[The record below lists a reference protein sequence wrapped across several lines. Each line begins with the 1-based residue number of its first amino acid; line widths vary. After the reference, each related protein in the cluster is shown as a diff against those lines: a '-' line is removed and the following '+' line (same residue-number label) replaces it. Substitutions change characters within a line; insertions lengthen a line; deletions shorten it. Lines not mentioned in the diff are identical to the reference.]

1 MALTWGD
8 LIISDWGASFKEQ
21 ESYLKYTWPTVQEDA
36 VGTDFAIGFR
46 TTQCSGTIMT
56 MTSEDPNYSF
66 MISIEVGDRLRFS
79 FKSGVKTDGAK
90 EIKPPPTKS
99 FCDNKRH
106 TFSLERKLDKIIYK
120 VDGGEEIRTEIP
132 RLSRPFKQPKTIVIG
147 DTGRGRFEGCISGV
161 KITNWPDMKRKL
173 PTVEP
178 IKWSEYDFTHANEIE
193 KVGIA
198 RDKCGPEP
206 EVPPI
211 PTRPIPGPH
220 GATTPP
226 PGPPGGPEKGKRKV
240 ADENTAIIVIVVLL
254 IILIIIAVLV
264 LLYWY
269 YAKNKGV
276 YHTHEDDDQ
285 ARASEPFIDLQPI
298 SSGAAPAGEPEK
310 KQEWYI

>member
-1 MALTWGD
+1 MALTCGN